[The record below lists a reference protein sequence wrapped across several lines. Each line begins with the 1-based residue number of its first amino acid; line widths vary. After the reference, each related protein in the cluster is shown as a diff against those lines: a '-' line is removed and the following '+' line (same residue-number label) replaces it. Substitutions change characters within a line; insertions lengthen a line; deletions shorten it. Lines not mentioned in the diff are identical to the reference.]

1 MEPNTTAKPLMLPTC
16 VVAPADM
23 LRLVRELTVLD
34 EFLRQA
40 ALRKGGS
47 AVKLPATSRN
57 LDAIITVYEVNLLQ
71 ASDRTK
77 LLRVLDH
84 IRLTSPQIHIS
95 LAADPSAAFTDKITS
110 WLRQNVHPQLLVKI
124 GLEPSIGAGCIVRT
138 TNKQFD
144 FSLRQRFVDSRKL
157 LIQKIQETVAE

>member
-1 MEPNTTAKPLMLPTC
+1 MEPNTTAAPLMLPTT
-16 VVAPADM
+16 VVTPADM
-23 LRLVRELTVLD
+23 LRLIRELMALD
-34 EFLRQA
+34 EFLNQA

-47 AVKLPATSRN
+47 AVKLPATSRS
-57 LDAIITVYEVNLLQ
+57 LEAITTLYEVNMLQ
-71 ASDRTK
+71 ASDRAK

-84 IRLTSPQIHIS
+84 IRLTSPQIHLS
-95 LAADPSAAFTDKITS
+95 LAADPSAAFIDKIIS
-110 WLRQNVHPQLLVKI
+110 WLRQNIHPQLLLKI

-144 FSLRQRFVDSRKL
+144 FSLRQRFIDSRKL

>member
-1 MEPNTTAKPLMLPTC
+1 
-16 VVAPADM
+16 
-23 LRLVRELTVLD
+23 
-34 EFLRQA
+34 
-40 ALRKGGS
+40 
-47 AVKLPATSRN
+47 